1 LPLKATPS
9 ASARKGTQRR
19 AFIAGI
25 SGTAVTGSPVV
36 VNASGQLGVAA
47 SSERF
52 KDEIKPMNNVS
63 EAILALQ
70 ASDLPLQKE
79 Y

>member
-1 LPLKATPS
+1 M
-9 ASARKGTQRR
+9 
-19 AFIAGI
+19 
-25 SGTAVTGSPVV
+25 

-63 EAILALQ
+63 EA
-70 ASDLPLQKE
+70 SSTSTGDLPLQKE